1 MHRRRSLPLLL
12 VPLLL
17 AGCTSGSA
25 DGVPPADAFAEGT
38 CRTVAEDVRT
48 VGRLLPTIGDGP
60 SVDDQV
66 LAALRESQEALRAVG
81 EGAEPALQE
90 PLQAL
95 SQAIGFIRIRGVGD
109 MYEPF
114 IGERA
119 QQAYDEVVAACT
131 QN

>member
-1 MHRRRSLPLLL
+1 M
-12 VPLLL
+12 
-17 AGCTSGSA
+17 
-25 DGVPPADAFAEGT
+25 
-38 CRTVAEDVRT
+38 
-48 VGRLLPTIGDGP
+48 
-60 SVDDQV
+60 DDQV